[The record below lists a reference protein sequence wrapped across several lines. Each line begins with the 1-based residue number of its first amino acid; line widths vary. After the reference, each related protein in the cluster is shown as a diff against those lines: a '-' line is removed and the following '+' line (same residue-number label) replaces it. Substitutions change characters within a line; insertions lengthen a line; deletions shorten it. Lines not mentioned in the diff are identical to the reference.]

1 MTNLD
6 SFDTQV
12 APLGLMRDAGALPGL
27 PTPEE
32 LRDGLVQFL
41 MTLTDDCVANEAAP
55 FNLPELFFSIT
66 GTAPVSPGDRNGLVA
81 NTLDF
86 QRIPAIG
93 SGGRGSVG
101 LPPLQRFLDLNP
113 RSDAIV
119 ADTVG
124 DACDICTIVANAD
137 QRDTDIDGFGNTCYA
152 DLDNNNL
159 VNLTDFVIFRG
170 EFGKTVTG
178 LPPFTVTDHADLNGD
193 NIINLTDFVLFR
205 GMFGSP
211 PGPSGL

>member
-41 MTLTDDCVANEAAP
+41 MTLTDDRVANEAAP
-55 FNLPELFFSIT
+55 FNLPELFIPIT

-86 QRIPAIG
+86 QRIPAIS

-119 ADTVG
+119 ADADLDLIE
-124 DACDICTIVANAD
+124 DAADNCSAVDNAD
-137 QRDTDIDGFGNTCYA
+137 QRDTNNDGYGNIC
-152 DLDNNNL
+152 D
-159 VNLTDFVIFRG
+159 
-170 EFGKTVTG
+170 
-178 LPPFTVTDHADLNGD
+178 ADLNGD
-193 NIINLTDFVLFR
+193 LIVNLDDFGEFR
-205 GMFGSP
+205 SQYLTAGPDADFNGDGSVNLDDFGIFRAMYLSP
-211 PGPSGL
+211 P